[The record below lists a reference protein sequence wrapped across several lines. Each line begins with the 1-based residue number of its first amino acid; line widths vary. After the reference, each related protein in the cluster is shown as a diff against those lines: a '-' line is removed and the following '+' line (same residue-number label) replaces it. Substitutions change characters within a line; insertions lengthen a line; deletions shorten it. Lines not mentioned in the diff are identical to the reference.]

1 MSFDEKLA
9 ERTRRALSSAGAR
22 FRERHMFGGL
32 CFMVRG
38 HMRCGVL
45 GNELVVKVGPE
56 QTAQALAKPHTRA
69 FDFTGKP
76 SRGAVYVSPSGLK
89 TPGQLDRWLRVAL
102 DASATAPKR
111 TTPRA
116 APRRSSAER
125 SMPGHATARRSAPKR
140 AAAKRR

>member
-9 ERTRRALSSAGAR
+9 ARTRRALSNAGAK
-22 FRERHMFGGL
+22 FSERRMFGGL

-45 GNELVVKVGPE
+45 GNELVVKVGPQ

-76 SRGAVYVSPSGLK
+76 SRGAVYVSPSGVK
-89 TPGQLDRWLRVAL
+89 TPAQLDRWLRVAL
-102 DASATAPKR
+102 DTSATAPKR
-111 TTPRA
+111 T
-116 APRRSSAER
+116 
-125 SMPGHATARRSAPKR
+125 ATRGPSRHT
-140 AAAKRR
+140 AAKRRAPKRSRAAQNG